1 MYEIKYVSYED
12 APGHWAIFK
21 DGERWS
27 MANYRSE
34 WEAIADVSHF
44 DSEAGKDLMELHTS
58 I

>member
-12 APGHWAIFK
+12 APGHLQGW
-21 DGERWS
+21 RT